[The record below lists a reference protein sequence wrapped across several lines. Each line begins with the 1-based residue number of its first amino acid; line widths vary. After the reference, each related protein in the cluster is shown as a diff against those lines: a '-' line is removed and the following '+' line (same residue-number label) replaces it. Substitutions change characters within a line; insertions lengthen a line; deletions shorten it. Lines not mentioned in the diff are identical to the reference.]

1 MALNAYAPAASAAV
15 RADGGTVPRPL
26 SVMFWVEDGVP
37 VQAPLV
43 KNVYVTIPVGVNP
56 ATPLN
61 VAVSYAAA
69 PVASVPFHGDE
80 SAESFTTVPASAV
93 A

>member
-1 MALNAYAPAASAAV
+1 ML
-15 RADGGTVPRPL
+15 ADTGTVPAPL
-26 SVMFWVEDGVP
+26 RVTSWIVDGDPAHV
-37 VQAPLV
+37 PLV
-43 KNVYVTIPVGVNP
+43 KNVYATVPDGVNP